1 MIFSLYSQMRNIK
14 MKDFEESLKRIK
26 PSVNPTTLN
35 MYTKWNK
42 DYGDTTAFWT
52 QQFIFTCKKEKK
64 SKGCESKATLD

>member
-1 MIFSLYSQMRNIK
+1 MIFCLYLQMRNIK

-42 DYGDTTAFWT
+42 DYGDTTAF
-52 QQFIFTCKKEKK
+52 
-64 SKGCESKATLD
+64 